1 MKPSDYGQ
9 IRGINVNETFTRY
22 FVTDGNK
29 TFEIDVHLDGLVN
42 TVKILGAI
50 DLEWTD
56 TKFSNDLGDSYTFKR
71 EIKKST
77 IYFIDGEKVVRKQ
90 LLNAKPFTKTK
101 VESKINNDFYTLD
114 IETVREINGKLKP
127 YLICAYDGH
136 DYITSYDNDSKAMFK
151 SFFKQLISKIEPG
164 LTTIYAHNM
173 SSFDG
178 LFFMKHLFE
187 LGEVIPLIDDSRII
201 TIKVKIGE
209 NKNEIRTIVF
219 KDSYLL
225 LPYSLRALCTTFNII
240 TAKSYFPYHLTNI
253 FYKGILPKLENWS
266 GIPLNEYEKLLKEYT
281 GVEWNFKQ
289 EAIKYCKLDCLAL
302 HQILVKF
309 NELIFKEFHI
319 NIDKSLTLP
328 SLAMRIYKTHYMPE
342 NSIYQILGNVESDI
356 RQSYTGG
363 AVDVYIPH
371 NRVSGLLDN
380 IKAKFI
386 TLFYYDVNSLY
397 PSVMANL
404 DMPIG
409 KPTVFEGNIRLVEP
423 DAYGFFYCNITS
435 PDNLEHPILQRR
447 IKTSDGVRTIAGL
460 GTWTGWIS
468 SIEMDNAI
476 NFGYTFEILKGY
488 QFEKGNLFESYVN
501 KMYELRNLYAPAD
514 AMNLIAKLLMNSLYG
529 KFGMKIERTEVE
541 IYNCSTDEGKD
552 NFKERLEAF
561 GETLQDYIQFENHF

>member
-1 MKPSDYGQ
+1 MKPSDYGK
-9 IRGINVNETFTRY
+9 IRGTVVNETFSRY

-42 TVKILGAI
+42 KVKILGAI

-56 TKFSNDLGDSYTFKR
+56 TKLANDLGDNTTFKR

-77 IYFIDGEKVVRKQ
+77 IYFIDGEIVLRKQ
-90 LLNAKPFTKTK
+90 LLPAKPYLKASADPK
-101 VESKINNDFYTLD
+101 LNSDFHIID
-114 IETVREINGKLKP
+114 IETIKKDGKLIP
-127 YLICAYDGH
+127 YLICGYNGT
-136 DYITSYDNDSKAMFK
+136 DYITSYANSTIDQKTLFT
-151 SFFKQLISKIEPG
+151 SFFEQLLSKIKPG
-164 LTTIYAHNM
+164 KTYVYAHNL
-173 SSFDG
+173 SGFDG
-178 LFFMKHLFE
+178 IFLMKHLLSF
-187 LGEVIPLIDDSRII
+187 GKVTPLLFNGKII
-201 TIKVKIGE
+201 SIKVKVTGN
-209 NKNEIRTIVF
+209 NKSDTKTIVF

-225 LPYSLRALCTTFNII
+225 LPLSLRKLCEAFEVESS
-240 TAKSYFPYHLTNI
+240 KGYFPFKLMNI

-266 GIPLNEYEKLLKEYT
+266 GIPLNDYEKLLKEYT

-328 SLAMRIYKTHYMPE
+328 SLAMKIYKTHYMPE
-342 NSIYQILGNVESDI
+342 NTIYQLLGNVESDI

-476 NFGYTFEILKGY
+476 NFG
-488 QFEKGNLFESYVN
+488 
-501 KMYELRNLYAPAD
+501 
-514 AMNLIAKLLMNSLYG
+514 
-529 KFGMKIERTEVE
+529 
-541 IYNCSTDEGKD
+541 
-552 NFKERLEAF
+552 
-561 GETLQDYIQFENHF
+561 